1 MGFWKEH
8 TIVRMVLIAVL
19 FVVGLAAVYS
29 GWRMTGKLGG
39 LGIMVAG
46 TGFLVAALW
55 IYNKPFERN
64 DSKK

>member
-8 TIVRMVLIAVL
+8 TILRMVLIAVL
-19 FVVGLAAVYS
+19 FVVGLAA
-29 GWRMTGKLGG
+29 GKLGG

-55 IYNKPFERN
+55 IYNKPFERTHR
-64 DSKK
+64 KK